1 LVEFV
6 NLVDVEKLGT
16 KLNRVETNT
25 SKAAPLLV
33 VLSYFASRICE
44 SWEDAKLVSLHGKH
58 DNIERNVA
66 LNRKVFFLTDG
77 NSNNV
82 KSICKTLTENGLSQV
97 KVYVGEQLSYE
108 EEQITSGTAKEL
120 SQKDFHS
127 LSVMMVINE
136 NLVTEDKNT
145 LGIKDEYFSRGQV
158 PMTKE
163 EVRILSI
170 ARLEL
175 EEDYKVLD
183 IGAGTGSV
191 SIQMAELCTKG
202 EVIAIEKDEEAL
214 EIINQNKKKFKANNL
229 EIISAEAMEIEPN
242 ITGEFDAIFV
252 GGSGG
257 NIADIIKSYGSK
269 LKKDK
274 NIVLNFI
281 TINNVYKAMETLKE
295 LNYEV
300 ECIQL
305 QVSKTKGQ
313 SYMLMANNPI
323 FVVSGK
329 KN

>member
-1 LVEFV
+1 MKF
-6 NLVDVEKLGT
+6 
-16 KLNRVETNT
+16 
-25 SKAAPLLV
+25 
-33 VLSYFASRICE
+33 
-44 SWEDAKLVSLHGKH
+44 
-58 DNIERNVA
+58 
-66 LNRKVFFLTDG
+66 
-77 NSNNV
+77 
-82 KSICKTLTENGLSQV
+82 
-97 KVYVGEQLSYE
+97 
-108 EEQITSGTAKEL
+108 
-120 SQKDFHS
+120 
-127 LSVMMVINE
+127 
-136 NLVTEDKNT
+136 
-145 LGIKDEYFSRGQV
+145 IKDHEFIRGNC

-170 ARLEL
+170 AKLEL
-175 EEDYKVLD
+175 EEDYRVLD

-191 SIQMAELCTKG
+191 SIQIAKQCTKG

-214 EIINQNKKKFKANNL
+214 EIIKQNKEKFKANNL
-229 EIISAEAMEIEPN
+229 EIVKAEAMEIEPN
-242 ITGEFDAIFV
+242 ITGEFDSIFV

-257 NIADIIKSYGSK
+257 NIDDIIKTYGSK

-300 ECIQL
+300 ECVQL

-329 KN
+329 KK